1 MNKPLIHRGHENN
14 ILVEK
19 NVVVAKIVIN
29 IVLFLVCIIGFIGVS
44 YGEFSFSYIVLLN
57 NIALDKP
64 KMIMPFIVYEFLLLL
79 MWITCV
85 VLVVLVMAVYL
96 TTSVDITTTVR

>member
-1 MNKPLIHRGHENN
+1 MILGGVKLSRMRMIVSYQVTMNKPLIHRGHENN

-44 YGEFSFSYIVLLN
+44 YGEFNFSHIVLLTN
-57 NIALDKP
+57 
-64 KMIMPFIVYEFLLLL
+64 LL
-79 MWITCV
+79 
-85 VLVVLVMAVYL
+85 
-96 TTSVDITTTVR
+96 